1 MKLFTNP
8 ASPFC
13 RKVEIL
19 LHETGQRN
27 AVVDV
32 PSVGHPTAP
41 ENMPTDVNPIG
52 KIPTLQHDDGAALFD
67 SRVICRFLDDR
78 ANAGLY
84 PEGQLWDVLTLE
96 AMGDGI
102 ADAAVLMV
110 YEGRVRP
117 EDMVYAPWVE
127 GQWAK
132 IGRALDELDAKWGQT
147 LNGPLN
153 MGQIAVA
160 AALGYLD
167 FRHEDRKW
175 RENRPKLATWFEQI
189 SARTSLSRTV
199 PHA

>member
-1 MKLFTNP
+1 MKIFTNP

-13 RKVEIL
+13 RKVDVL
-19 LHETGQRN
+19 LLETGQRGD
-27 AVVDV
+27 VTDV
-32 PSVGHPTAP
+32 PAVGHPAAT

-52 KIPTLQHDDGAALFD
+52 KIPVLQLDDGRALYD
-67 SRVICRFLDDR
+67 SRVICRYLDDR
-78 ANAGLY
+78 AGSGFY
-84 PEGQLWDVLTLE
+84 PESDLWNVLTLE

-110 YEGRVRP
+110 YEARVRP
-117 EDMVYAPWVE
+117 EDMIYAPWVE

-132 IGRALDELDAKWGQT
+132 VSRALDALDSDWSDV

-167 FRHEDRKW
+167 FRHADRNW
-175 RENRPKLATWFEQI
+175 RDGRKALSAWYAGFAERPSMKETN
-189 SARTSLSRTV
+189 
-199 PHA
+199 PG

>member
-19 LHETGQRN
+19 LLETAQRD
-27 AVVDV
+27 AVTDL
-32 PSVGHPTAP
+32 PAIGHPTAP
-41 ENMPTDVNPIG
+41 ENMPTDVNPMG
-52 KIPTLQHDDGAALFD
+52 KIPVLVRDGGAALYD
-67 SRVICRFLDDR
+67 SRVICRYLDDR
-78 ANAGLY
+78 AGSDLY
-84 PEGQLWDVLTLE
+84 PEDRLWEVLTLE
-96 AMGDGI
+96 ALGDGI

-117 EDMVYAPWVE
+117 EDMIYPPWVE

-132 IGRALDELDAKWGQT
+132 VARGLDMLDANWMEL

-153 MGQIAVA
+153 MGQISVA

-167 FRHEDRKW
+167 FRHGDRGW
-175 RENRPKLATWFEQI
+175 RNGHDALAAWYAGFADRPSMQATH
-189 SARTSLSRTV
+189 
-199 PHA
+199 PG